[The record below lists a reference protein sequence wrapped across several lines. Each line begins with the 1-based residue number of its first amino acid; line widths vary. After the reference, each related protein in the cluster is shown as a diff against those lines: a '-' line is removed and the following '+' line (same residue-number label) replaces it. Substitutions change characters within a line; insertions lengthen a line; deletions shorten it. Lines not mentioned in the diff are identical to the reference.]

1 LIRGGNK
8 EAGFDVDVGVGGRD
22 MDMGDGM
29 SDGTS
34 KSSFVTKSDDEIE

>member
-1 LIRGGNK
+1 LIQGVNK
-8 EAGFDVDVGVGGRD
+8 EAGFDVDVGVRD

-34 KSSFVTKSDDEIE
+34 KSSFVTKSDDDIE